1 MPNFRVHEVDFF
13 RFLLFFFF
21 NASNEIKKSKKS
33 PMFKKVTKTVFCM
46 SSRWHSKKKKLTSK
60 VCSCAEVEAF
70 CRLKWWYFSKQCS
83 LRKQLFEKKHVFC
96 KKVKID
102 SRTKLYFF
110 FCCFFVKKSYIHM
123 DAPNESFVFFVF
135 FCFFLFEFS
144 WRSKLSV
151 FLVCRKSDKKQYL

>member
-1 MPNFRVHEVDFF
+1 MRLIFSIFPI
-13 RFLLFFFF
+13 FFFLMLRM
-21 NASNEIKKSKKS
+21 KSKKA
-33 PMFKKVTKTVFCM
+33 KKALCLKRSQKQFFAC
-46 SSRWHSKKKKLTSK
+46 RLGDIQKKKKLTSK

-83 LRKQLFEKKHVFC
+83 LRKLLFEKKHVFC